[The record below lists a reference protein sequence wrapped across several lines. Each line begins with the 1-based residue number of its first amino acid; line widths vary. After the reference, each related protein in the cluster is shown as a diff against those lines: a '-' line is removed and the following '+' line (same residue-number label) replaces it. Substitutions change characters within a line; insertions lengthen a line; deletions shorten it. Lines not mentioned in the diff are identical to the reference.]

1 MPQLDIHKMSASC
14 QLHASSG
21 QACLG
26 LHHNQQLLAT
36 MEEMAAQ
43 AARFVGYVPLCSHV

>member
-1 MPQLDIHKMSASC
+1 MPQLDIHKMIASC
-14 QLHASSG
+14 LLHVSSS
-21 QACLG
+21 QACRG
-26 LHHNQQLLAT
+26 LHHKQQLLAT